1 MKEAFSEIYGFM
13 TYWIG
18 DWGVWLL
25 AGMLAA
31 TAHALFGPP
40 GR

>member
-1 MKEAFSEIYGFM
+1 LAEIYGFM

-25 AGMLAA
+25 AGMLAE
-31 TAHALFGPP
+31 TARVLLRSD

>member
-1 MKEAFSEIYGFM
+1 MRTLAEIYGFM

-25 AGMLAA
+25 AGMLAE
-31 TAHALFGPP
+31 TARVLLRPS